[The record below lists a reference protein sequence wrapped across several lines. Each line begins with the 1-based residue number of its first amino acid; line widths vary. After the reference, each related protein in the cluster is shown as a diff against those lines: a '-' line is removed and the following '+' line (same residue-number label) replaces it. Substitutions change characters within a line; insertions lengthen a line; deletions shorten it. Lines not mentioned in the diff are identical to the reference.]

1 MIIEICTDTGFEPT
15 TLSVC
20 VCVLVAAQFCERLC
34 IFCIFLTFCEFV
46 NVYMCLSEQPP
57 MSISYL
63 SQHFDHNERVFV
75 LMILDCVNR
84 VISQYHLLQRL
95 VLRIGD
101 AYEVHICILEASS
114 IAFASFVCLTL
125 FSQLLEI

>member
-1 MIIEICTDTGFEPT
+1 MHPRF
-15 TLSVC
+15 
-20 VCVLVAAQFCERLC
+20 F
-34 IFCIFLTFCEFV
+34 IF
-46 NVYMCLSEQPP
+46 
-57 MSISYL
+57 
-63 SQHFDHNERVFV
+63 HFTIYDFFHPLYDRY
-75 LMILDCVNR
+75 R